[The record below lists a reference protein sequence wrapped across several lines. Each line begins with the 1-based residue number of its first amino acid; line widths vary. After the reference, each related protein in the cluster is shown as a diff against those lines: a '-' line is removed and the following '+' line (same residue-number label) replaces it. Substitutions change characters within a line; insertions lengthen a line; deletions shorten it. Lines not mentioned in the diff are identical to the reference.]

1 MSHVELKA
9 YVRTNFT
16 TWNCISVQSNVPFPN
31 LEIHESDET
40 AQQAQPGS
48 NNDDIMEDPDAGPNI
63 EQLGGIIFQQTMHDD
78 GQVDLLV
85 LVIDAC
91 AETPDVL

>member
-1 MSHVELKA
+1 
-9 YVRTNFT
+9 
-16 TWNCISVQSNVPFPN
+16 
-31 LEIHESDET
+31 
-40 AQQAQPGS
+40 
-48 NNDDIMEDPDAGPNI
+48 MEDPDAGPNI